1 MLVSLF
7 TCVIGRPLGMN
18 THHYIHIYLQTFL
31 FMLSVDAV
39 FSGSLRLNEEFH
51 PMLYDNSSQEFSRMK
66 IRVENMVRNHV
77 WNVLC
82 VANSLF

>member
-1 MLVSLF
+1 
-7 TCVIGRPLGMN
+7 
-18 THHYIHIYLQTFL
+18 
-31 FMLSVDAV
+31 MLSVDAV